1 MPTQVPEIKMV
12 PVDADTFDAI
22 GYSSSSRTLFI
33 KFILPQP
40 HAVCFQ
46 NVPGFR
52 FDGLMAAPRKEAYY
66 KTFIQNRFL
75 EKPVELPPPHAT
87 PV

>member
-12 PVDADTFDAI
+12 PVNADTFESV
-22 GYSSSSRTLFI
+22 GYNSSTRTLYI
-33 KFILPQP
+33 KFFMPQL
-40 HAVCFQ
+40 HVISFQ

-52 FDGLMAAPRKEAYY
+52 FDGLMAAPRKDAYY

-75 EKPVELPPPHAT
+75 EKPVELPT
-87 PV
+87 PNASPV